1 LKIECNQKA
10 YKYLSDN
17 SKEVDAQTAFFCCAQ
32 NRKFLDDAKENAA
45 AKIVSPKELE
55 EIFDIGDIKIIGITG
70 TNGKTTTAAAIYS
83 FLLDL
88 GESVAFQGTRGLFI
102 NDEKVKP
109 KGLTTPLLLDTM
121 YHLSLAKAAGCQYF
135 VMEVSSH
142 AIAQNRIENLKFA
155 LKIYTN
161 LTQDHLDYH
170 GSFEEYKRIKESFF
184 QDDSLKLI
192 NKDAKKIDFIIK
204 NAYTYALDAPSSFN
218 VLAYSLNNGITAV
231 IKHFDKQADF
241 SSPLYGFFNL
251 YNITAA
257 ISAVKL
263 ITEHTLEDI
272 CNVVE
277 NFAGVSGRME
287 VVSERPLVI
296 VDFAHTPDGME
307 KVMDSLKEKDI
318 VVVFG
323 AGGDRDKKKR
333 PMMGR
338 VANRYAK
345 KIYLTTDNPR
355 SEEPMDIISDI
366 YHAIE
371 QKEKVKVASLRE
383 DAIYFAIDE
392 LEEGETLL
400 ILGKGDEEYQEIAG
414 KKVPFDDREVV
425 RKIIQEKFN
434 R

>member
-1 LKIECNQKA
+1 LKIELNHKE

-17 SKEVDAQTAFFCCAQ
+17 SKDCGVDTAFFCCEQ
-32 NRKFLDDAKENAA
+32 NEKFLSDAKEKKA

-55 EIFDIGDIKIIGITG
+55 DLLEISDIKIIGITG

-83 FLLDL
+83 ILLDL
-88 GESVAFQGTRGLFI
+88 NEKVAFQGTRGLYI
-102 NDEKVKP
+102 NEDRVAP

-121 YHLSLAKAAGCQYF
+121 YHLYLAKVAGCKYF
-135 VMEVSSH
+135 IMEVSSH
-142 AIAQNRIENLKFA
+142 AIVQNRVEGLQFFLKVF
-155 LKIYTN
+155 TN

-170 GSFEEYKRIKESFF
+170 DTFEKYKKVKESFF
-184 QDDSLKLI
+184 QDDCMKLI
-192 NKDAKKIDFIIK
+192 NKDADKIEFNIKK
-204 NAYTYALDAPSSFN
+204 AYTYALDAPATFN
-218 VLAYSLNNGITAV
+218 IIAYSLNNGMTAV
-231 IKHFDKQADF
+231 MRHFEKQVDF
-241 SSPLYGFFNL
+241 QSPLYGFFNV
-251 YNITAA
+251 YNLTAA
-257 ISAVKL
+257 IASVKL
-263 ITEHTLEDI
+263 VTEHSLEDI
-272 CNVVE
+272 CEVVD

-287 VVSERPLVI
+287 VVSDRPLII

-333 PMMGR
+333 AMMGR

-345 KIYLTTDNPR
+345 KIYLTSDNPR
-355 SEEPMDIISDI
+355 SEEPMDIINDI
-366 YHAIE
+366 YQAIE

-383 DAIYFAIDE
+383 DAIFFAIDE

-400 ILGKGDEEYQEIAG
+400 ILGKGDEEYQEFKD
-414 KKVPFDDREVV
+414 KKIVFDDREVV
-425 RKIIQEKFN
+425 REIIKEKFN

>member
-1 LKIECNQKA
+1 MKIELNQNN

-17 SKEVDAQTAFFCCAQ
+17 SVECGVDTAFFCCEQ
-32 NRKFLDDAKENAA
+32 NKNYLENAKTNHA
-45 AKIVSPKELE
+45 AAIVTPEELE
-55 EIFDIGDIKIIGITG
+55 NLLDLENTMIVGITG

-83 FLLDL
+83 MLLDL
-88 GESVAFQGTRGLFI
+88 DEKVAFQGTRGLYI
-102 NDEKVKP
+102 NEDKIRA
-109 KGLTTPLLLDTM
+109 KGLTTPLLLETM
-121 YHLSLAKAAGCQYF
+121 TNLYLAKEAGCKYF
-135 VMEVSSH
+135 IMEVSSH
-142 AIAQNRIENLKFA
+142 AIVQNRIENIKFGLKV
-155 LKIYTN
+155 YTN

-170 GSFEEYKRIKESFF
+170 KTFDEYKRVKESFF
-184 QDDSLKLI
+184 KDNCMKLI
-192 NKDAKKIDFIIK
+192 NKDAKKIEFNPK
-204 NAYTYALDAPSSFN
+204 KAYTYALDAPASFN
-218 VLAYSLNNGITAV
+218 IIAYSLNNGMTA
-231 IKHFDKQADF
+231 IMRHFEKQVDF
-241 SSPLYGFFNL
+241 QSPLYGFFNV
-251 YNITAA
+251 YNLTAA
-257 ISAVKL
+257 IASVKL
-263 ITEHTLEDI
+263 ITEHSLEDI
-272 CNVVE
+272 CATVD

-323 AGGDRDKKKR
+323 AGGDRDKTKR

-355 SEEPMDIISDI
+355 SEESMDIINDI
-366 YHAIE
+366 YHAID
-371 QKEKVKVASLRE
+371 QKEKVKVSSLRE

-400 ILGKGDEEYQEIAG
+400 ILGKGDEEYQEFKDKKIA
-414 KKVPFDDREVV
+414 FDDREVV
-425 RKIIQEKFN
+425 REIIKEKFN